1 MAPPVERLKKLTNP
15 AQLARRR
22 HGRAGRWWLTRS
34 SGRDAHDESS
44 RVAATAEAADR
55 PSAAGACSCCCLRT
69 GSRQPGACCCSP
81 LRDLVGDGMPRA

>member
-1 MAPPVERLKKLTNP
+1 VRGLEFESSTA
-15 AQLARRR
+15 AGGIAGRRR

-69 GSRQPGACCCSP
+69 GSRQPGACCCSR
-81 LRDLVGDGMPRA
+81 LRATILTAQLF